1 MKYSMKWIV
10 AVAAIGIAG
19 IAGTAA
25 FSGSQEPGIDQ
36 IMQRKL
42 DHAHAIL
49 EALIVEDYETL
60 EDSSSALLKLSE
72 EAGWF
77 VLQTPE
83 YTQRSASF
91 RHAVLEIEASAKDR
105 NLEGA
110 ALGYVDM
117 TLKCVQCHEMLRGTQ
132 MAGEFGP
139 AVGQNAQ
146 LFPPTWW
153 KTVSV
158 VSP

>member
-1 MKYSMKWIV
+1 MKRLTKWTV
-10 AVAAIGIAG
+10 AVTVVATVT
-19 IAGTAA
+19 TAA
-25 FSGSQEPGIDQ
+25 LSRSQALEIEQ

-49 EALIVEDYETL
+49 EALIMEDYETL
-60 EDSSSALLKLSE
+60 EDSAIALQKLSE

-83 YTQRSASF
+83 YAQRSAGF
-91 RHAVLEIEASAKDR
+91 RYAVMEIEASAKAR

-117 TLKCVQCHEMLRGTQ
+117 TLKCVQCHELLRGSQ
-132 MAGEFGP
+132 MAGEYTPTLGES
-139 AVGQNAQ
+139 AQ
-146 LFPPTWW
+146 LPFPAP
-153 KTVSV
+153 
-158 VSP
+158 

>member
-1 MKYSMKWIV
+1 MKWIV
-10 AVAAIGIAG
+10 AVAVVGVAAVGAI
-19 IAGTAA
+19 TLS
-25 FSGSQEPGIDQ
+25 SGAQEPDIAQ

-60 EDSSSALLKLSE
+60 EDSAQVLQRLSE

-83 YTQRSASF
+83 YTQRSTSF
-91 RHAVLEIEASAKDR
+91 RHAAMEIETSAKAR

-117 TLKCVQCHEMLRGTQ
+117 TLKCVQCHEMLRGTRR
-132 MAGEFGP
+132 AGEFGAP
-139 AVGQNAQ
+139 LSQNTQ
-146 LFPPTWW
+146 LESSSWW
-153 KTVSV
+153 ELLAAGA
-158 VSP
+158 P